1 MKNSL
6 ITYLLSFFFLIT
18 CFKSIGRPGLDTNS
32 CLEIDGK
39 IINAAEGI
47 DGTCTVELICANIT
61 VESSI
66 LKDGKK
72 KFRFIL
78 KKNQTYSIR
87 LSKKGYVSK
96 LISVNTTIPNDF
108 DEIYKF
114 SFETK
119 LAENTNSARSN
130 KEVSDFP
137 IAIIYFDQKK
147 DCFDYNK
154 EYTSR
159 IKKELAM
166 N

>member
-1 MKNSL
+1 M
-6 ITYLLSFFFLIT
+6 
-18 CFKSIGRPGLDTNS
+18 DTIS

-39 IINAAEGI
+39 IINASEGL
-47 DGTCTVELICANIT
+47 DGICTVELICANVT
-61 VESSI
+61 VESLT

-72 KFRFIL
+72 KFKFLL
-78 KKNQTYSIR
+78 KKNQAYSIR
-87 LSKKGYVSK
+87 LSKKGYVSR
-96 LISVNTTIPNDF
+96 LISVDTRIPSDY

-119 LAENTNSARSN
+119 LAENTNPARST

>member
-6 ITYLLSFFFLIT
+6 ITYLLGFFFLIT
-18 CFKSIGRPGLDTNS
+18 CFKAIGRPGSTADTNL

-39 IINAAEGI
+39 ILNTSEGKCI
-47 DGTCTVELICANIT
+47 VELICGNNV
-61 VESSI
+61 VETAV

-72 KFRFIL
+72 KFKFVL
-78 KKNQTYSIR
+78 KTNRIYSIR
-87 LSKKGYVSK
+87 LSKEGFITR
-96 LISVNTTIPNDF
+96 LISIDTKIVNHED
-108 DEIYKF
+108 DIYKF

-119 LAENTNSARSN
+119 LIERSGAEKLN
-130 KEVSDFP
+130 KDFLDFP
-137 IAIIYFDQKK
+137 IALIYFDPKK
-147 DCFDYNK
+147 ECFDYNR